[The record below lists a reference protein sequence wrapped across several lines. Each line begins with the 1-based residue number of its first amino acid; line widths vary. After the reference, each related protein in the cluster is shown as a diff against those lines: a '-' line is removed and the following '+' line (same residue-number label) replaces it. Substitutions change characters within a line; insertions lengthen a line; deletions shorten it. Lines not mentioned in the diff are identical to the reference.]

1 MGPKRG
7 KHNVYDE
14 FIFEERPEY
23 IFHDSCGFEGGST
36 TEMDDVKRFIA
47 EKSGAK
53 TMKGQLHLIWCVEL
67 FQISPCSEPSR
78 F

>member
-14 FIFEERPEY
+14 YTFEKRPEY
-23 IFHDSCGFEGGST
+23 VFHDSCGFEGGSA

-47 EKSGAK
+47 EKSGAGS
-53 TMKGQLHLIWCVEL
+53 MAGQLHLIWYVEW
-67 FQISPCSEPSR
+67 FQTESML
-78 F
+78 